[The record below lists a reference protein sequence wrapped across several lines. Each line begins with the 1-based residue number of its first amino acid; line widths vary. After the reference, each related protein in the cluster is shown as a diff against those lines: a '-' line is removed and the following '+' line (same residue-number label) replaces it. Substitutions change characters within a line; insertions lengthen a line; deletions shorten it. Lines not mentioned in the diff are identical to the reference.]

1 MSEEQHVIVSFK
13 DRHERIRSIADEIDV
28 YLKQQ
33 QQTIG
38 YQTERTVRELYKLRG
53 YCEQLRC
60 DAEGIK
66 NGEDGSKGVRFVDE

>member
-1 MSEEQHVIVSFK
+1 MSEEQHVIVSWQ
-13 DRHERIRSIADEIDV
+13 DRHERIRNIADELDA
-28 YLKQQ
+28 YLEGLQKHVAPIHQK
-33 QQTIG
+33 
-38 YQTERTVRELYKLRG
+38 ELRELHKLRG